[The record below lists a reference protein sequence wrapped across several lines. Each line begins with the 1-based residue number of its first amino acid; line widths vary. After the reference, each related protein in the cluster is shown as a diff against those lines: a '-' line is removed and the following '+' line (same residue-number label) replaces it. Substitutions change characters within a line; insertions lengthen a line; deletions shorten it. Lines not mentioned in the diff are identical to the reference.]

1 MSEQVPTSETPAV
14 STAITADEEAA
25 LTWRRAHPLS
35 PLVRAWLIIVVFMYT
50 IANNLVNDLFTGEE
64 PFDLRELGQS
74 GPPDTVFLSWAGI
87 FGGFWFLG
95 VLAVF
100 FLLLLLPFLST
111 WFFYRF
117 AVDDR
122 NVYVKSGMLFKT
134 ERKARLD
141 RVQSIDVN
149 RPLMARLLGLAE
161 LKFDVADG
169 DSSALRVQFLGYR
182 AARELREQLLIRVR
196 TLKAEKVEASPG
208 QKATHGAVAG
218 AGERERASASV
229 REERRDLTDRLAD
242 HISENFLGGKDAG
255 EQLIV
260 KVPVVRLLGSMA
272 LSLGLFVG
280 LLFLLGFGAL
290 MLWAEMSLGAIFASN
305 AAVILAIVS
314 STWKR
319 FNTGFNF
326 SLSTSPDGLKTRFG
340 FTDTTTQTLP
350 EGRVQRISVEQP
362 LLWRITG
369 WYRVKVTL
377 LGKTGDQGEF
387 AGELLPVGTLA
398 DVMRVLPLVVPAQ
411 QDGGVSPAQLM
422 AGLAG
427 NGAEQDFTVSPVSA
441 RWFDPLTYRRNGFAV
456 TPLLLLVRS
465 GRWVRRLSLVPYS
478 KVQSFE
484 LSQGPL
490 QKRAGLAHL
499 SLRIAGGTLSTAV
512 HNADAEVAR
521 ALTIRLA
528 QLGVAPAPVPTSA
541 DAGKGSDTSS
551 QLPPYE
557 LLPLPGTEIGN

>member
-1 MSEQVPTSETPAV
+1 M
-14 STAITADEEAA
+14 
-25 LTWRRAHPLS
+25 
-35 PLVRAWLIIVVFMYT
+35 
-50 IANNLVNDLFTGEE
+50 
-64 PFDLRELGQS
+64 LG
-74 GPPDTVFLSWAGI
+74 
-87 FGGFWFLG
+87 
-95 VLAVF
+95 VF

-122 NVYVKSGMLFKT
+122 NVYIKSGMLFKT

-149 RPLMARLLGLAE
+149 RPFMARLLGLAE

-169 DSSALRVQFLGYR
+169 DSSALRVQFLKYADAR
-182 AARELREQLLIRVR
+182 ALREQLLAQAR
-196 TLKAEKVEASPG
+196 TLKEGAATSP
-208 QKATHGAVAG
+208 A
-218 AGERERASASV
+218 ASAPV
-229 REERRDLTDRLAD
+229 EQPAHRDIADRLGD
-242 HISENFLGGKDAG
+242 HLTENFLGVKDAG

-260 KVPVVRLLGSMA
+260 KVPVARLLGSMV
-272 LSLGLFVG
+272 LSLGWAVG
-280 LLFLLGFGAL
+280 LLFLLGMGGL

-305 AAVILAIVS
+305 AAVILAIIS

-369 WYRVKVTL
+369 WYRVQVTL

-387 AGELLPVGTLA
+387 AGELLPVGTLD
-398 DVMRVLPLVVPAQ
+398 DVMRVLPLVLPAQ
-411 QDGGVSPAQLM
+411 QDGGVSPDQLM

-427 NGAEQDFTVSPVSA
+427 SGAEQDFTVSPASA
-441 RWFDPLTYRRNGFAV
+441 RWFDPFTYRRNGFAV

-465 GRWVRRLSLVPYS
+465 GRWVRRLTFVPHR

-484 LSQGPL
+484 LAQGPL
-490 QKRAGLAHL
+490 QKKAGLAHL
-499 SLRIAGGTLSTAV
+499 SLRVAGGTLSTSV

-521 ALTIRLA
+521 SLTVRLA
-528 QLGVAPAPVPTSA
+528 QMGVAPESPYSFSLHPETNSRVKRE
-541 DAGKGSDTSS
+541 GVGS
-551 QLPPYE
+551 
-557 LLPLPGTEIGN
+557 

>member
-1 MSEQVPTSETPAV
+1 MSEQVPTSESPAV
-14 STAITADEEAA
+14 STDITAREEAA

-35 PLVRAWLIIVVFMYT
+35 PLVRAWLIIVVFVYT
-50 IANNLVNDLFTGEE
+50 IANNLVDDLFTGEE
-64 PFDLRELGQS
+64 PLDLRELGQS
-74 GPPDTVFLSWAGI
+74 GPPDTVLLSWTSI

-100 FLLLLLPFLST
+100 FLILLLPFLST

-122 NVYVKSGMLFKT
+122 NVYIKSGMLFKT

-169 DSSALRVQFLGYR
+169 DSSALRVQFLKYADAR
-182 AARELREQLLIRVR
+182 ALREQLLARVR
-196 TLKAEKVEASPG
+196 TLKADAADSP
-208 QKATHGAVAG
+208 AP
-218 AGERERASASV
+218 ASAPADQPAH
-229 REERRDLTDRLAD
+229 RDMADRLSD
-242 HISENFLGGKDAG
+242 HLTENFLGIKDAG

-260 KVPVVRLLGSMA
+260 KVPVARLLGSMV
-272 LSLGLFVG
+272 LSLGWAVG
-280 LLFLLGFGAL
+280 LLFLLGMGGL
-290 MLWAEMSLGAIFASN
+290 MFWAEMSLGAIFASN
-305 AAVILAIVS
+305 VAVILTIVS
-314 STWKR
+314 SAWKR

-350 EGRVQRISVEQP
+350 EGRIQRISVEQP
-362 LLWRITG
+362 LLWRMAG
-369 WYRVKVTL
+369 WYRIKVTL
-377 LGKTGDQGEF
+377 LGKGSDQGEF
-387 AGELLPVGTLA
+387 AGELLPVGTLD
-398 DVMRVLPLVVPAQ
+398 DVMRVLPLVLPAQ
-411 QDGGVSPAQLM
+411 QDGGVSPDQLL

-427 NGAEQDFTVSPVSA
+427 SGTDQGFTVSPTSA
-441 RWFDPLTYRRNGFAV
+441 RWFDPFTYRRNGFAV

-465 GRWVRRLSLVPYS
+465 GRWVRRLTFVPHR
-478 KVQSFE
+478 KAQSFE
-484 LSQGPL
+484 LAQGPL
-490 QKRAGLAHL
+490 QKKAGLAHL
-499 SLRIAGGTLSTAV
+499 SLRVAGGTLSTAV

-521 ALTIRLA
+521 ALTVRLA

-541 DAGKGSDTSS
+541 DVGKGPDRSS

-557 LLPLPGTEIGN
+557 LLPLPDTEIGN

>member
-1 MSEQVPTSETPAV
+1 MSEQVPTSESPAV
-14 STAITADEEAA
+14 STDITAREEAA

-35 PLVRAWLIIVVFMYT
+35 PLVRAWLIIVVFIYT
-50 IANNLVNDLFTGEE
+50 IANNLVDDLFTGEE
-64 PFDLRELGQS
+64 PLDLRELGQS
-74 GPPDTVFLSWAGI
+74 GPPDTVFLSWTSI

-122 NVYVKSGMLFKT
+122 NVYIKSGMLFKT

-149 RPLMARLLGLAE
+149 RPFMARLLGLAE

-169 DSSALRVQFLGYR
+169 DSSALRVQFLKYSE
-182 AARELREQLLIRVR
+182 ARSLREQLLAQVR
-196 TLKAEKVEASPG
+196 TLKAGSATSPG
-208 QKATHGAVAG
+208 ASTPVAQP
-218 AGERERASASV
+218 AH
-229 REERRDLTDRLAD
+229 RDIADRLGD
-242 HISENFLGGKDAG
+242 HLTENFLGVKDAG

-260 KVPVVRLLGSMA
+260 KVPVARLLGSMV
-272 LSLGLFVG
+272 LSLGWVMG
-280 LLFLLGFGAL
+280 LLFLLGMGGL
-290 MLWAEMSLGAIFASN
+290 MFWAEISLGAIFASN

-369 WYRVKVTL
+369 WYRVQVTL
-377 LGKTGDQGEF
+377 LGKGEGQGEF
-387 AGELLPVGTLA
+387 AGELLPVGTLD
-398 DVMRVLPLVVPAQ
+398 DVMRVLPLVLPAQ

-427 NGAEQDFTVSPVSA
+427 GNAEQGFTVSPASA

-465 GRWVRRLSLVPYS
+465 GRWVRRLSFVPHL
-478 KVQSFE
+478 KVQSLE

-499 SLRIAGGTLSTAV
+499 SLRVAGGTLSTSV

-541 DAGKGSDTSS
+541 DAGKGSGTSS

>member
-1 MSEQVPTSETPAV
+1 MSEQVPTSEPPAV
-14 STAITADEEAA
+14 STDITAREEAT

-35 PLVRAWLIIVVFMYT
+35 PLVRAWLIIVVFVYT
-50 IANNLVNDLFTGEE
+50 IANNLVEDLFTGEE

-74 GPPDTVFLSWAGI
+74 GPPDTVFLSWTSI

-95 VLAVF
+95 VLGVF

-117 AVDDR
+117 AVDAR
-122 NVYVKSGMLFKT
+122 NVYIKSGMLFKT

-169 DSSALRVQFLGYR
+169 DSSALRVQFLKYADAR
-182 AARELREQLLIRVR
+182 ALREQLLARVR
-196 TLKAEKVEASPG
+196 TLKADVAESSP
-208 QKATHGAVAG
+208 A
-218 AGERERASASV
+218 ASAPADQLAH
-229 REERRDLTDRLAD
+229 RDMTDRLSD
-242 HISENFLGGKDAG
+242 HLTENFLGVKDAG
-255 EQLIV
+255 EQHIV
-260 KVPVVRLLGSMA
+260 KVPVARLLGSMV
-272 LSLGLFVG
+272 LSLGWVVG
-280 LLFLLGFGAL
+280 LLFLLAMGGL
-290 MLWAEMSLGAIFASN
+290 MFWAEMSLGAIFASN
-305 AAVILAIVS
+305 VAVILTIVS

-350 EGRVQRISVEQP
+350 EGRIQRISVEQP
-362 LLWRITG
+362 LLWRLAG
-369 WYRVKVTL
+369 WYRIKVTL
-377 LGKTGDQGEF
+377 LGKGSDQGEF
-387 AGELLPVGTLA
+387 AGELLPVGTLD
-398 DVMRVLPLVVPAQ
+398 DVMRVLPLVLPAQ
-411 QDGGVSPAQLM
+411 QDGGVSPDQLL

-427 NGAEQDFTVSPVSA
+427 SGTDQGFTVSPASA

-465 GRWVRRLSLVPYS
+465 GRWVRRLTFVPHR

-484 LSQGPL
+484 LAQGPL
-490 QKRAGLAHL
+490 QKKAGLAHL
-499 SLRIAGGTLSTAV
+499 SLRVAGGTLSTSV

-521 ALTIRLA
+521 ALTVRLA
-528 QLGVAPAPVPTSA
+528 QIGVAAESPYSFSLHPETNSRVKRE
-541 DAGKGSDTSS
+541 GVGS
-551 QLPPYE
+551 
-557 LLPLPGTEIGN
+557 

>member
-1 MSEQVPTSETPAV
+1 MSEQVPTSESPAV
-14 STAITADEEAA
+14 STDITAREEAA

-35 PLVRAWLIIVVFMYT
+35 PLVRAWLIIVVFIYT
-50 IANNLVNDLFTGEE
+50 IANNLVDDLFTGEE
-64 PFDLRELGQS
+64 PLDLRELGQS
-74 GPPDTVFLSWAGI
+74 GPPDTVFLSWTSI

-122 NVYVKSGMLFKT
+122 NVYIKSGMLFKT

-149 RPLMARLLGLAE
+149 RPFMARLLGLAE

-169 DSSALRVQFLGYR
+169 DSSALRVQFLKYSE
-182 AARELREQLLIRVR
+182 ARSLREQLLAQVR
-196 TLKAEKVEASPG
+196 TLKADAADSP
-208 QKATHGAVAG
+208 AP
-218 AGERERASASV
+218 ASAPADQPAH
-229 REERRDLTDRLAD
+229 RDMADRLSD
-242 HISENFLGGKDAG
+242 HLTENFLGIKDAG

-260 KVPVVRLLGSMA
+260 KVPVARLLGSMV
-272 LSLGLFVG
+272 LSLGWAVG
-280 LLFLLGFGAL
+280 LLFLLGMGGL
-290 MLWAEMSLGAIFASN
+290 MFWAEMSLGAIFASN
-305 AAVILAIVS
+305 VAVILTIVS
-314 STWKR
+314 SAWKR

-350 EGRVQRISVEQP
+350 EGRIQRISVEQP
-362 LLWRITG
+362 LLWRMTG
-369 WYRVKVTL
+369 WYRIKVTL
-377 LGKTGDQGEF
+377 LGKGSDQGEF
-387 AGELLPVGTLA
+387 AGELLPVGTLD
-398 DVMRVLPLVVPAQ
+398 DVMRVLPLVLPAQ
-411 QDGGVSPAQLM
+411 QDGGVSPDQLL

-427 NGAEQDFTVSPVSA
+427 SGTDQGFTVSPASA
-441 RWFDPLTYRRNGFAV
+441 RWFDPFTYRRNGFAV

-465 GRWVRRLSLVPYS
+465 GRWVRRLSFVPHS
-478 KVQSFE
+478 KVQSLE

-499 SLRIAGGTLSTAV
+499 SLRVAGGTLSTAV

-521 ALTIRLA
+521 ALTVRLA
-528 QLGVAPAPVPTSA
+528 QMGVAPAPVPTSA
-541 DAGKGSDTSS
+541 DAGKGSGTSS

-557 LLPLPGTEIGN
+557 LLPLPDTEIGN

>member
-1 MSEQVPTSETPAV
+1 MGEQVSTSESPAV
-14 STAITADEEAA
+14 STDITAREEAA

-35 PLVRAWLIIVVFMYT
+35 PLVRAWLIIVVFVYT
-50 IANNLVNDLFTGEE
+50 IANNLVDDLFTGEE
-64 PFDLRELGQS
+64 PLDLRELGQN
-74 GPPDTVFLSWAGI
+74 GPPDTVFLSWTGV

-95 VLAVF
+95 ALAAF
-100 FLLLLLPFLST
+100 FVLLLLPFLST

-122 NVYVKSGMLFKT
+122 NVYIKSGMLFKT

-182 AARELREQLLIRVR
+182 AARELREQLLAQVR
-196 TLKAEKVEASPG
+196 TLKAEKTEASPG
-208 QKATHGAVAG
+208 QKATHGVVVAG
-218 AGERERASASV
+218 AGERERATASV
-229 REERRDLTDRLAD
+229 REERRDLTGRLTD
-242 HISENFLGGKDAG
+242 HLSENFLGVKDAG

-260 KVPVVRLLGSMA
+260 TVPVARLLGSMV
-272 LSLGLFVG
+272 LSLSLFVG
-280 LLFLLGFGAL
+280 LFFLLGLGGL
-290 MLWAEMSLGAIFASN
+290 MLWAEVSLGAIFASN
-305 AAVILAIVS
+305 TAVILAIMS

-362 LLWRITG
+362 LLWRMTG

-377 LGKTGDQGEF
+377 LGKAAGQGDF
-387 AGELLPVGTLA
+387 AGELLPVGTLD

-411 QDGGVSPAQLM
+411 LDGGVSADQLM

-427 NGAEQDFTVSPVSA
+427 SGAEQGFAVSPASA

-465 GRWVRRLSLVPYS
+465 GRWVRRLSFVPHS

-499 SLRIAGGTLSTAV
+499 SLRVAGGILPTAV

-521 ALTIRLA
+521 ALTVRLA
-528 QLGVAPAPVPTSA
+528 QLG
-541 DAGKGSDTSS
+541 
-551 QLPPYE
+551 LH
-557 LLPLPGTEIGN
+557 

>member
-1 MSEQVPTSETPAV
+1 MGGQAPTPETPAV
-14 STAITADEEAA
+14 STDITAREEAA

-35 PLVRAWLIIVVFMYT
+35 PLVRAWLIIVVFIYT
-50 IANNLVNDLFTGEE
+50 IANNLVDDLFAGEE
-64 PFDLRELGQS
+64 PLDLRELGEV
-74 GPPDTVFLSWAGI
+74 GPPDTVFLSWTGI
-87 FGGFWFLG
+87 FGNFWFLG
-95 VLAVF
+95 VLGVF

-122 NVYVKSGMLFKT
+122 NVYIKSGMLFKT

-149 RPLMARLLGLAE
+149 RPFMARLLGLAE

-169 DSSALRVQFLGYR
+169 DSSALRVQFLKYADAR
-182 AARELREQLLIRVR
+182 ALREQLLARVR
-196 TLKAEKVEASPG
+196 TLKADAADSP
-208 QKATHGAVAG
+208 AP
-218 AGERERASASV
+218 ASAPADQPAH
-229 REERRDLTDRLAD
+229 RHMADRLGD
-242 HISENFLGGKDAG
+242 HLTENFLGVKHAG

-260 KVPVVRLLGSMA
+260 KVPVARLLGSMV
-272 LSLGLFVG
+272 LSLGWAVG
-280 LLFLLGFGAL
+280 LLFLLGMGGL

-305 AAVILAIVS
+305 AAVILAIIS

-369 WYRVKVTL
+369 WYRVQVTL

-387 AGELLPVGTLA
+387 AGELLPVGTLD
-398 DVMRVLPLVVPAQ
+398 DVMRVLPLVVPSQ
-411 QDGGVSPAQLM
+411 QDGGVSPTQLM

-427 NGAEQDFTVSPVSA
+427 SGAEQDFTVSPASA

-456 TPLLLLVRS
+456 TSLLILVRS
-465 GRWVRRLSLVPYS
+465 GRWVRRLSFVPHS

-499 SLRIAGGTLSTAV
+499 SLRVAGGTLSTAV

-521 ALTIRLA
+521 SLTVRLA
-528 QLGVAPAPVPTSA
+528 QMGVAPESPYSFSLHPETNSRVKIE
-541 DAGKGSDTSS
+541 GVGS
-551 QLPPYE
+551 
-557 LLPLPGTEIGN
+557 

>member
-1 MSEQVPTSETPAV
+1 MGGQVPTPETPAV
-14 STAITADEEAA
+14 STDITAREEAA

-35 PLVRAWLIIVVFMYT
+35 PLVRAWLIIVVFIYT
-50 IANNLVNDLFTGEE
+50 IANNLVDDLFAGEE
-64 PFDLRELGQS
+64 PLDLRELGEV
-74 GPPDTVFLSWAGI
+74 GPPDTVFLSWTGI
-87 FGGFWFLG
+87 FGSFWFLG
-95 VLAVF
+95 VLGVF

-122 NVYVKSGMLFKT
+122 NVYIKSGMLFKT

-149 RPLMARLLGLAE
+149 RPFMARLLGLAE

-169 DSSALRVQFLGYR
+169 DSSALRVQFLKYSE
-182 AARELREQLLIRVR
+182 ARSLREQLLAQAR
-196 TLKAEKVEASPG
+196 TLKEGAATSP
-208 QKATHGAVAG
+208 A
-218 AGERERASASV
+218 ASAPV
-229 REERRDLTDRLAD
+229 EQPAHRDIADRLGD
-242 HISENFLGGKDAG
+242 HLTENFLGVKDAG

-260 KVPVVRLLGSMA
+260 KVPVARLLGSMV
-272 LSLGLFVG
+272 LSLGWVVG
-280 LLFLLGFGAL
+280 LLFLLGMGGL

-305 AAVILAIVS
+305 AAVILAIIS

-350 EGRVQRISVEQP
+350 EGRIQRISVEQP
-362 LLWRITG
+362 LLWRMTG
-369 WYRVKVTL
+369 WYRIKVTL
-377 LGKTGDQGEF
+377 LGKGSDQGEF
-387 AGELLPVGTLA
+387 AGELLPVGTLD
-398 DVMRVLPLVVPAQ
+398 DVMRVLPLVLPAQ
-411 QDGGVSPAQLM
+411 QDGGVSPDQLM

-427 NGAEQDFTVSPVSA
+427 SGAEQDFTVSPASA
-441 RWFDPLTYRRNGFAV
+441 RWFDPFTYRRNGFAV
-456 TPLLLLVRS
+456 TPLLILVRS
-465 GRWVRRLSLVPYS
+465 GRWVRRLTFVPHR

-484 LSQGPL
+484 LAQGPL
-490 QKRAGLAHL
+490 QKKAGLAHL
-499 SLRIAGGTLSTAV
+499 SLRVAGGTLSTSV

-521 ALTIRLA
+521 SLTVRLA
-528 QLGVAPAPVPTSA
+528 QMGVAPALAPTSA
-541 DAGKGSDTSS
+541 DTRKGPGTSS

-557 LLPLPGTEIGN
+557 LLPLPDTEIGN

>member
-1 MSEQVPTSETPAV
+1 MSEQVPTSESPAV
-14 STAITADEEAA
+14 STDITAREEAA

-35 PLVRAWLIIVVFMYT
+35 PLVRAWLIIVVFIYT
-50 IANNLVNDLFTGEE
+50 IANNLVDDLFTGEE
-64 PFDLRELGQS
+64 PLDLRELGQS
-74 GPPDTVFLSWAGI
+74 GPPDTVFLSWTSI

-122 NVYVKSGMLFKT
+122 NVYIKSGMLFKT

-149 RPLMARLLGLAE
+149 RPLMARLLGLAD

-169 DSSALRVQFLGYR
+169 DSSALRVQFLKYSE
-182 AARELREQLLIRVR
+182 ARSLREQLLAQVR
-196 TLKAEKVEASPG
+196 ALKAGSATSP
-208 QKATHGAVAG
+208 A
-218 AGERERASASV
+218 ASAPVEQSAH
-229 REERRDLTDRLAD
+229 RDIADRLGD
-242 HISENFLGGKDAG
+242 HLTENFLGVKDSG

-260 KVPVVRLLGSMA
+260 KVPVARLLGSMV
-272 LSLGLFVG
+272 LSLGWVMG
-280 LLFLLGFGAL
+280 LLFLLGMGGL
-290 MLWAEMSLGAIFASN
+290 MFWAEMSLGAIFASN

-369 WYRVKVTL
+369 WYRVQVTL
-377 LGKTGDQGEF
+377 LGKGEGQGEF
-387 AGELLPVGTLA
+387 AGELLPVGTLD
-398 DVMRVLPLVVPAQ
+398 DVMRVLPLVLPAQ

-427 NGAEQDFTVSPVSA
+427 GNAEQGFTVSPASA

-465 GRWVRRLSLVPYS
+465 GRWVRRLSFVPHL
-478 KVQSFE
+478 KVQSLE

-499 SLRIAGGTLSTAV
+499 SLRVAGGTLPTAV

-521 ALTIRLA
+521 ALTVRLA

-541 DAGKGSDTSS
+541 DAGKGSGTSS
-551 QLPPYE
+551 PLPPYE

>member
-1 MSEQVPTSETPAV
+1 MSEQVPTSESPAV
-14 STAITADEEAA
+14 STDITAREEAA

-35 PLVRAWLIIVVFMYT
+35 PLVRAWLIIVVFIYT
-50 IANNLVNDLFTGEE
+50 IANNLVDDLFTGEE
-64 PFDLRELGQS
+64 PLDLRELGEV
-74 GPPDTVFLSWAGI
+74 GPPDTVFLSWTSI

-122 NVYVKSGMLFKT
+122 NVYIKSGMLFKT

-169 DSSALRVQFLGYR
+169 DSSALRVQFLKYSE
-182 AARELREQLLIRVR
+182 ARSLREQLLAQVR
-196 TLKAEKVEASPG
+196 TLKEGSATSP
-208 QKATHGAVAG
+208 A
-218 AGERERASASV
+218 ASAPV
-229 REERRDLTDRLAD
+229 EQPAHRDIADRLGN
-242 HISENFLGGKDAG
+242 HLTENFLGVKDAG

-260 KVPVVRLLGSMA
+260 KVPVARLLGSMV
-272 LSLGLFVG
+272 LSLGWLVG
-280 LLFLLGFGAL
+280 LLFLLSLGGL
-290 MLWAEMSLGAIFASN
+290 MLWAEISLGAIFASN

-387 AGELLPVGTLA
+387 AGELLPVGILD

-427 NGAEQDFTVSPVSA
+427 SGAEQDFTVSPASA

-465 GRWVRRLSLVPYS
+465 GRWVRRLSYVPHL
-478 KVQSFE
+478 KVQSLE

-499 SLRIAGGTLSTAV
+499 SLRVAGGALSTAV

-521 ALTIRLA
+521 ALTVRLA

-541 DAGKGSDTSS
+541 EAGKVSGTSS

-557 LLPLPGTEIGN
+557 LLPLPYTATDN

>member
-1 MSEQVPTSETPAV
+1 MSEQVPTSESPAV
-14 STAITADEEAA
+14 STDITAREEAA

-35 PLVRAWLIIVVFMYT
+35 PLVRAWLIIVVFIYT
-50 IANNLVNDLFTGEE
+50 IANNLVDDLFTGEE
-64 PFDLRELGQS
+64 PLDLRELGEN
-74 GPPDTVFLSWAGI
+74 GPPDTVFLSWTGI
-87 FGGFWFLG
+87 FGSFWFLG

-122 NVYVKSGMLFKT
+122 NVYIKSGMLFKT

-169 DSSALRVQFLGYR
+169 DSSALRVQFLKYSE
-182 AARELREQLLIRVR
+182 ARSLREQLLAQVR
-196 TLKAEKVEASPG
+196 TLKAGSETSP
-208 QKATHGAVAG
+208 A
-218 AGERERASASV
+218 ASAPV
-229 REERRDLTDRLAD
+229 DQPAHRDIADRLGD
-242 HISENFLGGKDAG
+242 HLTENFLGVKDAG

-260 KVPVVRLLGSMA
+260 KVPVARLLGSMV
-272 LSLGLFVG
+272 LSLGWLVG
-280 LLFLLGFGAL
+280 LLFLLSLGGL

-387 AGELLPVGTLA
+387 AGELLPVGILD

-427 NGAEQDFTVSPVSA
+427 SGAEQDFTVSPASA

-465 GRWVRRLSLVPYS
+465 GRWVRRLSFVPHL
-478 KVQSFE
+478 KVQSLE

-499 SLRIAGGTLSTAV
+499 SLRVAGGALSTAV

-521 ALTIRLA
+521 ALTVRLA

-541 DAGKGSDTSS
+541 EAGKVSGTSS

-557 LLPLPGTEIGN
+557 LLPLPDTEIGN

>member
-1 MSEQVPTSETPAV
+1 MSEQVPTSESPAV
-14 STAITADEEAA
+14 STDITAREEAA

-35 PLVRAWLIIVVFMYT
+35 PLVRAWLIIVVFVYT
-50 IANNLVNDLFTGEE
+50 IANNLVDDLFTGEE
-64 PFDLRELGQS
+64 PLDLRELGQS
-74 GPPDTVFLSWAGI
+74 GPPDTVLLSWTSI

-95 VLAVF
+95 VLGVF

-122 NVYVKSGMLFKT
+122 NVYIKSGMLFKT

-149 RPLMARLLGLAE
+149 RPFMARLLGLAE

-169 DSSALRVQFLGYR
+169 DSSALRVQFLKYSE
-182 AARELREQLLIRVR
+182 ARSLREQLLAQVR
-196 TLKAEKVEASPG
+196 TLKEGSATSP
-208 QKATHGAVAG
+208 T
-218 AGERERASASV
+218 ASAPV
-229 REERRDLTDRLAD
+229 EQPAHRDIADRLGD
-242 HISENFLGGKDAG
+242 HLTENFLGVKDAG

-260 KVPVVRLLGSMA
+260 KVPVARLLGSMV
-272 LSLGLFVG
+272 LSLGWLVG
-280 LLFLLGFGAL
+280 LLFLLSLGGL

-314 STWKR
+314 SAWKR

-350 EGRVQRISVEQP
+350 EGRIQRISVEQP
-362 LLWRITG
+362 LLWRMAG
-369 WYRVKVTL
+369 WYRIKVTL
-377 LGKTGDQGEF
+377 LGKGSDQGEF
-387 AGELLPVGTLA
+387 AGELLPVGTLD
-398 DVMRVLPLVVPAQ
+398 DVMRVLPLVLPAQ
-411 QDGGVSPAQLM
+411 QDGGVSPDQLL

-427 NGAEQDFTVSPVSA
+427 SGTDQGFTVSPASA
-441 RWFDPLTYRRNGFAV
+441 RWFDPFTYRRNGFAV

-465 GRWVRRLSLVPYS
+465 GRWVRRLTFVPHR
-478 KVQSFE
+478 KAQSFE
-484 LSQGPL
+484 LAQGPL
-490 QKRAGLAHL
+490 QKKAGLAHL
-499 SLRIAGGTLSTAV
+499 SLRVAGGTLSTSV

-521 ALTIRLA
+521 ALTVRLA
-528 QLGVAPAPVPTSA
+528 QMGVAPASVPTSA
-541 DAGKGSDTSS
+541 DMGKGSGTSS

-557 LLPLPGTEIGN
+557 LLPLPDTEIGN

>member
-1 MSEQVPTSETPAV
+1 MSEQVPTSESPAV
-14 STAITADEEAA
+14 STDITAREEAA

-35 PLVRAWLIIVVFMYT
+35 PLVRAWLIIVVFIYT
-50 IANNLVNDLFTGEE
+50 IANNLVDDLFTGEE
-64 PFDLRELGQS
+64 PLDLRELGQS
-74 GPPDTVFLSWAGI
+74 GPPDTVFLSWTSI

-122 NVYVKSGMLFKT
+122 NVYIKSGMLFKT

-149 RPLMARLLGLAE
+149 RPFMARLLGLAE

-169 DSSALRVQFLGYR
+169 DSSALRVQFLKYSE
-182 AARELREQLLIRVR
+182 ARSLREQLLAQVR
-196 TLKAEKVEASPG
+196 TLKAGSETSP
-208 QKATHGAVAG
+208 A
-218 AGERERASASV
+218 ASAPV
-229 REERRDLTDRLAD
+229 DQPAHRDITDRLGD
-242 HISENFLGGKDAG
+242 HLTENFLGVKDAG

-260 KVPVVRLLGSMA
+260 KVPVARLLGSMV
-272 LSLGLFVG
+272 LSLGWLVG
-280 LLFLLGFGAL
+280 LLFLLSLGGL

-387 AGELLPVGTLA
+387 AGELLPVGTLD

-427 NGAEQDFTVSPVSA
+427 SGAEQDFTVSPASA

-465 GRWVRRLSLVPYS
+465 GRWVRRLSFVPHR
-478 KVQSFE
+478 KVQSLE

-499 SLRIAGGTLSTAV
+499 SLRVAGGTLSTAV

-521 ALTIRLA
+521 ALAIRLA
-528 QLGVAPAPVPTSA
+528 QLGIAPAPAPTSA
-541 DAGKGSDTSS
+541 GAGKVSDTSS

>member
-1 MSEQVPTSETPAV
+1 MSEQVPTSESPAV
-14 STAITADEEAA
+14 STDITAREEAA

-35 PLVRAWLIIVVFMYT
+35 PLVRAWLIIVVFIYT
-50 IANNLVNDLFTGEE
+50 IANNLVDDLFTGEE
-64 PFDLRELGQS
+64 PLDLRELGQS
-74 GPPDTVFLSWAGI
+74 GPPDTVFLSWTSI

-122 NVYVKSGMLFKT
+122 NVYIKSGMLFKT

-169 DSSALRVQFLGYR
+169 DSSALRVQFLKYSE
-182 AARELREQLLIRVR
+182 ARSLREQLLAQVR
-196 TLKAEKVEASPG
+196 TLKAGSETSP
-208 QKATHGAVAG
+208 A
-218 AGERERASASV
+218 ASAPV
-229 REERRDLTDRLAD
+229 DQPAHRDIADRLGD
-242 HISENFLGGKDAG
+242 HLTENFLGVKDAG

-260 KVPVVRLLGSMA
+260 KVPVARLLGSMV
-272 LSLGLFVG
+272 LSLGWLVG
-280 LLFLLGFGAL
+280 LLFLLSLGGL

-387 AGELLPVGTLA
+387 AGELLPVGILD

-427 NGAEQDFTVSPVSA
+427 SGAEQDFTVSPASA

-465 GRWVRRLSLVPYS
+465 GRWVRRLSFVPHL
-478 KVQSFE
+478 KVQSLE

-499 SLRIAGGTLSTAV
+499 SLRVAGGALSTAV

-521 ALTIRLA
+521 ALTVRLA

-541 DAGKGSDTSS
+541 EAGKVSGTSS

-557 LLPLPGTEIGN
+557 LLPLPDTEIGN